1 MGSQHPTRACVPTPQ
16 YPCGLSPRA
25 GAATQPDI
33 RARWGA
39 RGRRNSPC
47 QTGCWHMPSK
57 RTAPWRWLGAVKIP
71 EKSTKV
77 GYHATPGPPCH
88 HRPSLICSV
97 LLGAFFQR
105 DPRSQLSTG
114 AEHAAIP
121 LLRGHSK
128 MLQLSNSLL
137 STPSKRSRS
146 EACGQHRQKAIKHDG
161 GDGSSLAGD
170 CGSAVTT
177 EKDVQTSKLY
187 LSSGKGSLS
196 YCGQRRQAEETW
208 QEEACPGQTASMGYI
223 HSQGDA
229 GCGGTAFPTVSHPH
243 VSPWVP
249 LHVCVLIPS

>member
-16 YPCGLSPRA
+16 YPCGLLPRA

-57 RTAPWRWLGAVKIP
+57 RTAPWRWLGAVKTP

-88 HRPSLICSV
+88 HCPSLICSV

-114 AEHAAIP
+114 PEP
-121 LLRGHSK
+121 
-128 MLQLSNSLL
+128 SLF
-137 STPSKRSRS
+137 S
-146 EACGQHRQKAIKHDG
+146 EATPKCF
-161 GDGSSLAGD
+161 SLAIL
-170 CGSAVTT
+170 C
-177 EKDVQTSKLY
+177 
-187 LSSGKGSLS
+187 SLPLPNAPD
-196 YCGQRRQAEETW
+196 QRRVGNTGRRQ
-208 QEEACPGQTASMGYI
+208 SNMMGVM
-223 HSQGDA
+223 A
-229 GCGGTAFPTVSHPH
+229 AA
-243 VSPWVP
+243 
-249 LHVCVLIPS
+249 